1 MEQFAALV
9 TGPLGAL
16 ALSTAILWW
25 LAGEIVPV
33 LKSYF
38 EGHNDKLGK
47 LVDALEKTVDAHE
60 KDRETFTQTIAGIT
74 QRLDKVE
81 DDVNLIKDRIVSQNK
96 KESGS

>member
-1 MEQFAALV
+1 MEQIATLV

-16 ALSTAILWW
+16 VLSVGILWW
-25 LAGEIVPV
+25 LANKILPV
-33 LKSYF
+33 LTRYF
-38 EGHNDKLGK
+38 DGHNEKLSK

-81 DDVNLIKDRIVSQNK
+81 DDVNLIKNRIVVQKSR
-96 KESGS
+96 E

>member
-1 MEQFAALV
+1 MEQFATLI

-16 ALSTAILWW
+16 VLSVGILWW
-25 LAGEIVPV
+25 LANKMLPI
-33 LKSYF
+33 LQKYF
-38 EGHNDKLGK
+38 DGHNEKLGK

-81 DDVNLIKDRIVSQNK
+81 KDVEFIAGKIA
-96 KESGS
+96 